1 MRHDGYTE
9 LCHAQFSYA
18 QVQPLKAYSETL
30 AAKALKSCAKAIAC
44 DDAEIARKHVPFEM
58 QALIYRHMGREEEAA
73 VAEKNATTMK
83 IVHEVRKK
91 MGLPDPSKR

>member
-1 MRHDGYTE
+1 M
-9 LCHAQFSYA
+9 
-18 QVQPLKAYSETL
+18 
-30 AAKALKSCAKAIAC
+30 
-44 DDAEIARKHVPFEM
+44 PFEM